1 MYTFLLTYKICNHN
15 KIKRNIYITLKIP
28 QEHVLVFPFLKNKHL
43 EYWLKKSNKNFFK
56 KINRLNK
63 INEKKQQTNIK

>member
-15 KIKRNIYITLKIP
+15 KIKRNIYITLKIL
-28 QEHVLVFPFLKNKHL
+28 QKHVLVFPFLKNKHR
-43 EYWLKKSNKNFFK
+43 EYWLKKSNKNFCK